1 MFRLEA
7 ERLAAEC
14 NMKLYRTSVKEDLNV
29 AVVFQHLAENYVN
42 KVSRMFLMIMPI
54 LRSICVS
61 RIMTMMMITNLSMM
75 MIISVT
81 FPGSKHGLDRLR
93 LPQPLHRKP

>member
-42 KVSRMFLMIMPI
+42 KVSRIFLMIMPI
-54 LRSICVS
+54 LRLICVS
-61 RIMTMMMITNLSMM
+61 MMMITNLSMM
-75 MIISVT
+75 IIT

-93 LPQPLHRKP
+93 VPQPLHRKP

>member
-1 MFRLEA
+1 MISSLSPISQDFYISFQNSADRLFRLEA

-42 KVSRMFLMIMPI
+42 KVSRMFLMI
-54 LRSICVS
+54 
-61 RIMTMMMITNLSMM
+61 
-75 MIISVT
+75 
-81 FPGSKHGLDRLR
+81 
-93 LPQPLHRKP
+93 Q

>member
-42 KVSRMFLMIMPI
+42 KVSRMFLMMMPI

-61 RIMTMMMITNLSMM
+61 RIMMMITNISM
-75 MIISVT
+75 MIIISIT
-81 FPGSKHGLDRLR
+81 FPGSKHRLDRLR
-93 LPQPLHRKP
+93 VPQPLHRKP